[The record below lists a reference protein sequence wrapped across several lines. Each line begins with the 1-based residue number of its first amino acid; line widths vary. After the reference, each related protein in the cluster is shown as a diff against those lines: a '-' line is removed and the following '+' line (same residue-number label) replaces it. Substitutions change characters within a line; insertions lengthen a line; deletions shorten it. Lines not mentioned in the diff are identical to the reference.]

1 MARLLSLL
9 ACTAALAYA
18 GFFLFGPTYQ
28 TCTTGAVPVTPGQ
41 PSATLGPTTCRSA
54 TFFEVQGGG
63 PGGAADLVR
72 PLAFIALWTV
82 APFVALAGVSLRA
95 RAQVM
100 GIALVAVAL
109 LLDASS
115 IISMGGGFVYAL
127 LCGPLLLSARSSPR
141 SPCDHR
147 KWDNWSPLIG
157 EWPSGKA
164 ADSGSANRRFESSLP
179 S

>member
-1 MARLLSLL
+1 MNNRVARLLSLL

-127 LCGPLLLSARSSPR
+127 LCGPLLLGA
-141 SPCDHR
+141 
-147 KWDNWSPLIG
+147 LIATIAMRPPQMG
-157 EWPSGKA
+157 
-164 ADSGSANRRFESSLP
+164 
-179 S
+179 